1 MTAKTPEPL
10 PSAAR
15 GAPLSVEVALRGGQ
29 RVRVRP
35 VLASDR
41 AAVVEFLH
49 HLSRESLELRF
60 FSAVT
65 VEVVTAEIL
74 SGTARPD
81 RLSLIAE
88 TSGEVPSRIV
98 GHAEYVRSTTDP
110 TRAEVAFLVADD
122 HQGLGVGTLLLRQLA
137 RHARSVGVRT
147 FDALVLSENR
157 AMLDMFSGAG
167 FPNTTAWNAQ
177 EASVV
182 LDISHEVSTAL
193 VPVTPP
199 GAAAVALA

>member
-1 MTAKTPEPL
+1 MTAKTVEPHR
-10 PSAAR
+10 SGAA
-15 GAPLSVEVALRGGQ
+15 GAPPSTEVALRGGQ
-29 RVRVRP
+29 RVRIRP
-35 VLASDR
+35 VLSSDR

-74 SGTARPD
+74 SGSARPD

-88 TSGEVPSRIV
+88 TTEDGTSRII
-98 GHAEYVRSTTDP
+98 GHAEYIRSTTDG
-110 TRAEVAFLVADD
+110 THAEVAFLVADD

-137 RHARSVGVRT
+137 RHARSLGIRT
-147 FDALVLSENR
+147 FNAVVLSENR

-167 FPNTTAWNAQ
+167 FPNTTAWREQ
-177 EASVV
+177 EAEVV

-193 VPVTPP
+193 VPVSPP
-199 GAAAVALA
+199 AGAVAVA